1 MKADAR
7 KQVDIFRMM
16 REEQIPTSDII
27 ALQHQHNLSEVGLER
42 QLLGVEFSEKRSR
55 TKRLVAHA
63 VMLEQAKIDA
73 GYNEIDKVE
82 RIAAAARRYSDW
94 STSYAKMFGDFHHTE
109 SQGN

>member
-1 MKADAR
+1 MRADAR

-27 ALQHQHNLSEVGLER
+27 ALQHRHNLTEVGLER
-42 QLLGVEFSEKRSR
+42 QLLGLERRRTR